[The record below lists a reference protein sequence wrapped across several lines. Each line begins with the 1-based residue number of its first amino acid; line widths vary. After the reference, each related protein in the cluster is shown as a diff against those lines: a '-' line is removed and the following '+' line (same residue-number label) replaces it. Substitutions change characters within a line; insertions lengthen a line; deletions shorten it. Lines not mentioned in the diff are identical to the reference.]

1 MKRLVECVPN
11 FSEGRRQEVIAAILA
26 AIRSVEGVIV
36 LDHHS
41 DVDHNR
47 TVVTFVGPPE
57 AVVEAAYA
65 GIAKAAQLI
74 DLDHHRGEHP
84 RIGAT
89 DVVPFV
95 PLEGVTMEECVALAR
110 QLGERVGNEL
120 GIPVYLYEAAA
131 TRPDRENL
139 ENIRRGEYEGLK
151 TEIAT
156 NPDRAPDFG
165 PARLGPAGA
174 TVIGA
179 RPFLIAYNVYLTTSD
194 VEIARKIAKAI
205 RFSSGGLRYV
215 KALGLLVE
223 GRAQV
228 SINMTD
234 FRKTPIYRVVELIR
248 REAQR
253 YGVGIAYSELVGL
266 APQAALIDAAQ
277 WYLQLDKFEPG
288 QVLENRLAAVQA
300 AAAQAA
306 GIADFVDSL
315 AAPTATPGGGAVA
328 ALAGALA
335 AALTQMVAGL
345 TVGKKKYADVE
356 TEMRQI
362 VAQAQGLRREL
373 LDAVAEDSAA
383 FEAVMAAYRL
393 PQGTEEEQARRE
405 EAVQRALAG
414 AAAVPLRVARAGV
427 RVLEL
432 AQAVAEKGHAN
443 ALTDAGSAA
452 HMARAA
458 VECAGLNV
466 RTNAASMADQETA
479 RAWLTELADLRRRA
493 AGLEA
498 AIANVVAER
507 GHLPS

>member
-11 FSEGRRQEVIAAILA
+11 FSEGRRREVIEAIVA
-26 AIRSVEGVIV
+26 AIRSVEGVTV
-36 LDHHS
+36 LDQHS

-47 TVVTFVGPPE
+47 AVVTFVSPPE
-57 AVVEAAYA
+57 AAVEAAYV
-65 GIAKAAQLI
+65 GIATAAQLI

-95 PLEGVTMEECVALAR
+95 PIEGVTMEECVALAR
-110 QLGERVGNEL
+110 TLGERVGREL

-151 TEIAT
+151 AEIAT

-165 PARLGPAGA
+165 PKQVGPAGA

-194 VEIARKIAKAI
+194 VEIAKKIAKAI

-234 FRKTPIYRVVELIR
+234 FRKTPLHRTVELIR

-277 WYLQLDKFEPG
+277 WYLQLDKFETN
-288 QVLENRLAAVQA
+288 QVLENRLAAAQA
-300 AAAQAA
+300 AAAQTA
-306 GIADFVDSL
+306 GIADFVESV
-315 AAPTATPGGGAVA
+315 AAPSATPGGGAVA

-356 TEMRQI
+356 AEMHQI

-373 LDAVAEDSAA
+373 LEAVAEDSAA

-432 AQAVAEKGHAN
+432 AQAVAEKGNLN

-466 RTNAASMADQETA
+466 RTNVASLTDQGAA
-479 RAWLTELADLRRRA
+479 RAWLDEIAGLRRRA
-493 AGLEA
+493 AELEA
-498 AIANVVAER
+498 VVASIVAER
-507 GHLPS
+507 GNLPL